1 MNRTRFLVLSM
12 LILIV
17 SPVLLFFNP
26 EPVNTKEPVEN
37 IFANLSAKPKNGSP
51 VPDFSL
57 TDLSGNETR
66 ISQFRGKP
74 VILNFWSIDCAPCK
88 KEMPI
93 FQKLVEATK
102 GEIEVVA
109 VNIGDSRK
117 DVEEYVNA
125 NGFTFTILLDED
137 GRVSDLFNVMAFPV
151 TYIIDQDGI
160 IQNHHTGQ
168 LTDDSLKTYL
178 NKIGINSW

>member
-1 MNRTRFLVLSM
+1 
-12 LILIV
+12 LIV
-17 SPVLLFFNP
+17 VVGYIFFTAKPVT
-26 EPVNTKEPVEN
+26 ERTEVEN
-37 IFANLSAKPKNGSP
+37 IFANLSSKPQNGSL

-57 TDLSGNETR
+57 ADLKGNEIR

-93 FQKLVEATK
+93 FQKLVEKTK
-102 GEIEVVA
+102 DEIDVVA
-109 VNIGDSRK
+109 VNMGDSRK
-117 DVEEYVNA
+117 NVESFVNA
-125 NGFTFTILLDED
+125 NGITFTILLDED
-137 GRVSDLFNVMAFPV
+137 GRVADLFKVVAFPV

-168 LTDDSLKTYL
+168 LTDDLLKTYL
-178 NKIGINSW
+178 STIGINS